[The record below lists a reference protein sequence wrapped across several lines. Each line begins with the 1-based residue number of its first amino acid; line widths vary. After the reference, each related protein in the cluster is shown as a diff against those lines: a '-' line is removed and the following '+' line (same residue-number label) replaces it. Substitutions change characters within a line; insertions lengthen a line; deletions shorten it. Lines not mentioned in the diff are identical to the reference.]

1 MNTNKLHTVSLS
13 SFIENSI
20 KNSENKTIQNYID
33 YRKGII
39 QLYEDAANSLLME
52 IICDMADEA
61 LEKEFGIPVEDMC
74 NEEGSFYE
82 KYQDRFND
90 LYDDI
95 EEQLLIYDFITE

>member
-1 MNTNKLHTVSLS
+1 MSTNKSQTVSLT

-20 KNSENKTIQNYID
+20 KNCENKTMQKYID

-39 QLYEDAANSLLME
+39 QLDEDTANSLLME
-52 IICDMADEA
+52 IICDMADEV

-74 NEEGSFYE
+74 NKEGSFYE
-82 KYQDRFND
+82 KYQDRFNY

-95 EEQLLIYDFITE
+95 EEQLLIHDFITE